1 MTARQLFQDGNAAS
15 TKDVDDSLAEKTV
28 DSFTKF
34 KTVAQRLEALYG
46 TGDNPQLRRKLYQ
59 RIQRCTIEHGPDCYD
74 VVRACVSAASSAS
87 APARYFCVAVTA
99 ELKAL
104 QYWAIP
110 GDF

>member
-1 MTARQLFQDGNAAS
+1 MTPRSLFHGGTVAS

-74 VVRACVSAASSAS
+74 VVRACVSAAASAS
-87 APARYFCVAVTA
+87 APARYFCVAITA

-104 QYWAIP
+104 EYWTIP
-110 GDF
+110 ADF